1 MAAARLSSHDPESG
15 GCCLCSSPLSF
26 HSGTGSER
34 PGAVQGAPLFGAAE
48 RTLDGEDRSEI
59 ITEGRKGACF
69 RLLRTHY
76 RPIIPPSFGLGCV
89 TGGGP
94 GLLWLGLA
102 DNSLI
107 PLPGSMDVLTIWFA
121 VHHRH
126 EWLYYAAM
134 AAAGSV
140 IGGYAT
146 YRLARKGGKSD

>member
-76 RPIIPPSFGLGCV
+76 RPIIPAIALTSVPRSCTITPLSKRCAHSSSSSFSV
-89 TGGGP
+89 P
-94 GLLWLGLA
+94 R
-102 DNSLI
+102 SP
-107 PLPGSMDVLTIWFA
+107 PLPRIHS
-121 VHHRH
+121 
-126 EWLYYAAM
+126 
-134 AAAGSV
+134 
-140 IGGYAT
+140 
-146 YRLARKGGKSD
+146 